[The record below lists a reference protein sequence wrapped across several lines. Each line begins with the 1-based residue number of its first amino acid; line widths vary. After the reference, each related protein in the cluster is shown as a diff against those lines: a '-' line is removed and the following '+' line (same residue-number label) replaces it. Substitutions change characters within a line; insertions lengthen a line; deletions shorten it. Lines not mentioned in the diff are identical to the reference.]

1 MPLATRVQAH
11 LSAEILQHLRSH
23 PISRKVWQHAHFPGS
38 VAAVHGER
46 RGFGPFPQNCF
57 GAYDFS
63 TRLGTGKD
71 ITSTPPM
78 VSDTQSST
86 KGSSGAKLGGHDA
99 RSVQFGQKLKNMQK
113 LARR

>member
-11 LSAEILQHLRSH
+11 LSVGLLQNLRGH
-23 PISRKVWQHAHFPGS
+23 PISRKVWQHAHSPGS

-46 RGFGPFPQNCF
+46 RGFGPVPQNCI

-71 ITSTPPM
+71 ITSPPPM

-86 KGSSGAKLGGHDA
+86 KRSSGAKPGGRNA
-99 RSVQFGQKLKNMQK
+99 RSVQRSQKRKNMQK